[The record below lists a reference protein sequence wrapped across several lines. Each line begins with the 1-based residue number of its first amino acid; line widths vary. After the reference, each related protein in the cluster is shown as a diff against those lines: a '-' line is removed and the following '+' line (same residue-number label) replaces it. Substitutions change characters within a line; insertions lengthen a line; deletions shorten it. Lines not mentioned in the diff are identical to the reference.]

1 MTKKMKPAKEFD
13 DIQGEGMA
21 EIQKGEQTVKVRCY
35 ADPSTG
41 YSRKHHSYRMQ
52 AIFCTEVAQ
61 ASQLKAYLR
70 KHGNRMIQRST
81 QHC

>member
-1 MTKKMKPAKEFD
+1 MPTPPRG
-13 DIQGEGMA
+13 IQEKQHG
-21 EIQKGEQTVKVRCY
+21 
-35 ADPSTG
+35 
-41 YSRKHHSYRMQ
+41 YRMQ

-70 KHGNRMIQRST
+70 EHGHRMIQMST